1 MANVMQTLSDLATL
15 AKAGLK
21 ADELKEIIA
30 LTKEDSTPA
39 KEAPEI
45 TPKEEKQPEEQTDQN
60 ADNSEEEL
68 KYKQLYED
76 AHKEIESLKQDIAS
90 IQKANVSR
98 DVSDTTKAPEGQEAI
113 NAMFRNI
120 LN

>member
-1 MANVMQTLSDLATL
+1 MANVMQTLSDLAAL
-15 AKAGLK
+15 ARAGYK
-21 ADELKEIIA
+21 ADQINELIAQTKDDNIQSKEV
-30 LTKEDSTPA
+30 
-39 KEAPEI
+39 PEI
-45 TPKEEKQPEEQTDQN
+45 VPKEETQPEVQTDQN
-60 ADNSEEEL
+60 IEQTQDEL

>member
-1 MANVMQTLSDLATL
+1 MANVMQTLSDLAAL
-15 AKAGLK
+15 ARAGYK
-21 ADELKEIIA
+21 ADQINELIA
-30 LTKEDSTPA
+30 QTKDDNIPP

-45 TPKEEKQPEEQTDQN
+45 TPKEETQPEVQTDQN
-60 ADNSEEEL
+60 IEQTQDEL

-76 AHKEIESLKQDIAS
+76 AHKEIESLKKDIAS
-90 IQKANVSR
+90 IQQANVSR
-98 DVSDTTKAPEGQEAI
+98 DVSNTTKAPQGQEAI